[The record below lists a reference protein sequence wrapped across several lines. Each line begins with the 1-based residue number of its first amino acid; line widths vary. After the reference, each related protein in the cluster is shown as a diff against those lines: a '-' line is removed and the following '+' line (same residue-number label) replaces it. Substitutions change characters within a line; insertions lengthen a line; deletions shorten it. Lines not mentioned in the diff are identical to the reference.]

1 MNNNKIKNKSVCCND
16 LQQFRFNMKGCDN
29 MSSPLADRIRPSTLD
44 EVVGQKHLL
53 GKGMYLRKIIE
64 GGNIPN
70 MIFYGPSGVGKT
82 TVARIIAE
90 NTNKKLH
97 KLNGTSAGIS
107 DIKEVI
113 EDTNTFDGMNGILL
127 YLDEIQYLNKKQ
139 QQSLLEYI
147 ENGQI
152 TLIASTTENP
162 YFYVYNAILSRSAV
176 FEFKPVTAED
186 VIPACQRAFNILAN
200 ESGVKIKTENGVCEH
215 IAKGCGGDVRKSV
228 GVCELCFLGAD
239 NDGETAVITLAEA
252 EALTQRSNM
261 HYDRDGDQHYD
272 ILSGLQKSIRGSDE
286 NAALHYAARLIE
298 AGDIISLSRRLLVI
312 ASEDIGL
319 AYPMAVPI
327 VKACVDSAMQL
338 GLPEARI
345 PLAEAVILLAT
356 APKSNSAYK
365 AINAALDDVR
375 NNDCGDFPRAIQNK
389 HFDGEDAKQKGQNY
403 LYPHDYP
410 NHYVPQQYLPDTLK
424 DRVYYTFGDN
434 KTEQAAYAY
443 RKHILDEC
451 GKNTKKV

>member
-1 MNNNKIKNKSVCCND
+1 
-16 LQQFRFNMKGCDN
+16 
-29 MSSPLADRIRPSTLD
+29 MSAPLADRIRPKTLD
-44 EVVGQKHLL
+44 EVVGQRHLL
-53 GKGMYLRKIIE
+53 DKGKYLRRIID

-90 NTNKKLH
+90 NSGMKLH

-107 DIKEVI
+107 DIKDVI
-113 EDTNTFDGMNGILL
+113 ADTDTIDGMNGVLL

-186 VIPACQRAFNILAN
+186 IVPAVERAFRFLSQ
-200 ESGVKIKTENGVCEH
+200 ESGVKIKTEKGVCEY
-215 IAKGCGGDVRKSV
+215 IARGCGGDVRKSV
-228 GVCELCFLGAD
+228 SVCELCFLGAE
-239 NDGETAVITLAEA
+239 NNGEEARITLEEA
-252 EALTQRSNM
+252 KSLTQRSNM

-272 ILSGLQKSIRGSDE
+272 ILSALQKSIRGSDE
-286 NAALHYAARLIE
+286 NAAVHYAARLIE
-298 AGDIISLSRRLLVI
+298 PGDIISLSRRLLVI
-312 ASEDIGL
+312 AAEDVGL
-319 AYPMAVPI
+319 AYPQAIPI

-345 PLAEAVILLAT
+345 PLGDAVVLLAT
-356 APKSNSAYK
+356 APKSNSGYM
-365 AINAALDDVR
+365 AINSALEDVR
-375 NNDCGDFPRAIQNK
+375 TKECGDFPRHLQNK
-389 HFDGEDAKQKGQNY
+389 HCDGEDAQVKGQHY

-410 NHYVPQQYLPDTLK
+410 NHYVKQQYLPDPIK
-424 DRVYYTFGDN
+424 DRVYYHFGEN
-434 KTEQAAYAY
+434 KSEQAALAY
-443 RKHILDEC
+443 RRRILEEEEKRT
-451 GKNTKKV
+451 GRK